1 MPKLILK
8 SPYLKCGGKGG
19 GSVSGYLRY
28 IGTRDGVELV
38 PDDRPATKRQEQ
50 LIRALVRDFP
60 DSKELLEYADWEAS
74 HTKAHASA
82 FISTALECNWEQANR
97 SEVYLKYIATRP
109 RVERLGSH
117 GLFGDDDGVD
127 LQKAVSELDS
137 YTGNVWTHI
146 ISLKREDAA
155 RLGYDKASAWRD
167 LLRAERNEIAAAMN
181 IPADH
186 FRWYAAFHNEGD
198 HPHVHT
204 MAWSSQSGEDW
215 LDRDGIRK
223 IKSTLTNQIFQQEML
238 HLYEQKTVSRD
249 ELVRQARASMLELVK
264 EMRQGICD
272 HPEAEKLMWELA
284 QALDG
289 VKGKKKYGYLPKPV
303 KKLVNKIVDEMER
316 LPTVARC
323 YEQWQTLQGEVEG
336 YYSDAPPEKKKL
348 SQRKEFRQIKNA
360 VMAEAESLRLSVLTF
375 EGEQPMDEDE
385 DDDYDH
391 TRDEWY
397 WKMKR
402 ILDDPEEPI
411 ENKDWAVSE
420 MQMLAEHG
428 VPQAWYVLGMLYRD
442 GGVLIPD
449 SALAAKAFE
458 KAAQTGMSPAQC
470 ALGELLLSDDLD
482 VRDPRAGMEW
492 LELAWQNGSLCAGY
506 RLAKEYLG
514 GENVAKDA
522 ERGLKHLSAC
532 AGTGHPGAQYLLG
545 KLYLTGQK
553 VPRDVERAE
562 YWLSRAAAQG
572 SEYAGLLLKR
582 MDQPKAPVA
591 ALAVIRLLHSM
602 AQAFQDNSL
611 PKHSPVG
618 MRTDRKLLQ
627 KIREK
632 KIAMGHK
639 SDDHPDEGMTMY

>member
-28 IGTRDGVELV
+28 IGTRDGVKLV
-38 PDDRPATKRQEQ
+38 PDGRPATKRQEQ

-74 HTKAHASA
+74 RTKAHASA

-146 ISLKREDAA
+146 ISLKREGAA

-167 LLRAERNEIAAAMN
+167 LLRAERNEIACAMS

-186 FRWYAAFHNEGD
+186 FRWYAAFHDEGD
-198 HPHVHT
+198 HPHVHM
-204 MAWSSQSGEDW
+204 MAWSSQSGEGW

-272 HPEAEKLMWELA
+272 HPEAEKLIWELA
-284 QALDG
+284 QVLDG

-303 KKLVNKIVDEMER
+303 KRLVDEIVDEMER
-316 LPTVARC
+316 LPAVAKC

-336 YYSDAPPEKKKL
+336 YYSDAPPERKKL

-360 VMAEAESLRLSVLTF
+360 VVAEAENLRLSVLTF
-375 EGEQPMDEDE
+375 EGEQQPNE
-385 DDDYDH
+385 DDGCDH
-391 TRDEWY
+391 SRSHWY
-397 WKMKR
+397 RQMKQ
-402 ILDDPEEPI
+402 ILDDPNEPI

-420 MQMLAEHG
+420 MQMLAERG

-572 SEYAGLLLKR
+572 NEYAGLLLER
-582 MDQPKAPVA
+582 MEDSKASVA

-602 AQAFQDNSL
+602 AQVFQDNSL

-639 SDDHPDEGMTMY
+639 PDDHPDEDMTMY